1 MRVAT
6 LFKRLLRLEGVRVV
20 GVEIGED
27 ERGPLVVVQ
36 VARRT
41 GRVRACSACGQV
53 MRTVYDHVERR
64 WRHHDLLGARCQI
77 RCRLCRLCCPDC
89 GVQTEAVSFARPGSR
104 FTRSFED
111 SCLWLTRHAPRSVV
125 SRLMGVDWATVGRML
140 ARLDSEQRAR
150 RPGLTG
156 LRRIGVDEV
165 SWKRGHHYLTVIT
178 CHDTGRVVWVGAGD
192 RAQALE
198 RFFDALGPSGRA
210 RLLAVSSDLGRP
222 FLGVIARRAPQAAI
236 CADPFHLVQM
246 AHFALDRVRARNWQR
261 LRTGD
266 PEGARWLK
274 GARFAL
280 RRGPTRRTT
289 DDEALLAELERENQD
304 VYRAWLWVEQLRSV
318 LRERRPAAEP
328 WLVLRQLA
336 DAALALGH
344 PRFAALG
351 RTLRRHA
358 EKIVNTIRLGLS
370 NGRIEAMNSTVRLLS
385 HRARGFRDVD
395 NLIALIHLV
404 CGDLEVELPT

>member
-1 MRVAT
+1 
-6 LFKRLLRLEGVRVV
+6 
-20 GVEIGED
+20 
-27 ERGPLVVVQ
+27 
-36 VARRT
+36 
-41 GRVRACSACGQV
+41 
-53 MRTVYDHVERR
+53 
-64 WRHHDLLGARCQI
+64 
-77 RCRLCRLCCPDC
+77 
-89 GVQTEAVSFARPGSR
+89 
-104 FTRSFED
+104 
-111 SCLWLTRHAPRSVV
+111 
-125 SRLMGVDWATVGRML
+125 
-140 ARLDSEQRAR
+140 
-150 RPGLTG
+150 
-156 LRRIGVDEV
+156 VDEV

-358 EKIVNTIRLGLS
+358 EKIVKHDPAGALQRPHRGNELDGAPAQPPRPRLP
-370 NGRIEAMNSTVRLLS
+370 GRRQP
-385 HRARGFRDVD
+385 HRAHPPRMRRPRSR
-395 NLIALIHLV
+395 ATHLNARRAPFGV
-404 CGDLEVELPT
+404 RRPPAAAI